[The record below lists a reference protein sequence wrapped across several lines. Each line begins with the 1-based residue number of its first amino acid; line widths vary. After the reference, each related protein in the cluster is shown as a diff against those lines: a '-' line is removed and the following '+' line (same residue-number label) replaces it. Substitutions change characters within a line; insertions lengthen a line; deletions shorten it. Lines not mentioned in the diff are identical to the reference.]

1 MIVSRDL
8 NNVFF
13 SYLCGFK
20 GIVSIVG
27 EKYILF
33 NILLFI
39 FIYIFNFF
47 IKMNKIV
54 NYKSN
59 EIFVIVNYY
68 VL

>member
-1 MIVSRDL
+1 M
-8 NNVFF
+8 FF
-13 SYLCGFK
+13 FVIYVGLK
-20 GIVSIVG
+20 VVSIVE

-39 FIYIFNFF
+39 FIYILNFF
-47 IKMNKIV
+47 IKMNKIE

>member
-1 MIVSRDL
+1 M
-8 NNVFF
+8 FF
-13 SYLCGFK
+13 FVIYVGLK
-20 GIVSIVG
+20 VVSIVG
-27 EKYILF
+27 KIYILF

-39 FIYIFNFF
+39 FIFILNFF
-47 IKMNKIV
+47 IKMNKIM